1 MLSRN
6 KLQLVTIVILSIFA
20 LLTTAQAEPA
30 FDFGLPLFGYEE
42 VRFEKTKT
50 PDFNLQFLKKYIL
63 EHQGYIL
70 HQFHGITRWI
80 SLIKLSD
87 KPKQKRLIKMSK
99 DWFSTAS
106 SKEVSQEERLR
117 EIFFNG
123 VLLTLSD
130 SQSNDEDSAL
140 EDLLLDSEVLL
151 QSSPD
156 YFICKGLI
164 FHLLRNRPNNYFAPM
179 KPEEDLKKAL
189 VMLPKSAHYYFV
201 MGQAFRFLGTNDS
214 TLFLAIASYEKA
226 ASLDPRNGKLQNFLL
241 GIYMGLHEGYQLRQK
256 KEPFWL
262 EEAVYKKI
270 LTLSPNNPYALNNL
284 GYLYAEYGVNTRIA
298 QDLCQR
304 AVDLNPDNA
313 GFRDSLGWAAFKNR
327 DFVSAEEELKKSI
340 AMRNNV
346 YDANYHM
353 ATLYYATGKPNQAEE
368 YYRKALQLK
377 PDAAESLNNLAYL
390 LAEQNK
396 KIEEAMGMA
405 KLATKLEPNNASYLD
420 TLGWLFYRK
429 GDLDSALISLLKA
442 AQLAPDQG
450 EILMHIGVVYLDKG
464 NFSVALDYLKQAWKA
479 DKNLAE
485 TQNAIYIA
493 LRLKAYYQTLAEYHG
508 MLGKN
513 ADKNRICNILMGI
526 SRIYQEEHQYDKAIE
541 FTRLCSEVRSN
552 EISLAEPL
560 FPFYSFTEKT
570 ISEDEEIME
579 PPKVSLEDDSP
590 GSEINVASEETLE
603 KLPSGAG
610 YPLVISLGPDF
621 FKLASAL
628 VPNLEQFSTTSVSF
642 FIQRVFRPGKNLV
655 IRIESEDIAG
665 SAMLSL
671 VADYFAQINAEIS
684 ETKQTDSLHISLGNK
699 ELFAVADRNFLYL
712 FPKTLPD
719 AEKLE
724 KMNQICPHT
733 FNSVISFFYDW
744 KELQKRIPRLLRPF
758 VSNPM
763 GDFCTAFVRYFY
775 QGGVLNEFSILSTG
789 KVENSAFMRK
799 LARKLFAFKMQS
811 KAIGLESTIKLRNE
825 QEHIYLS
832 IDLEEFDQYISGR
845 FSPFAM
851 NMLKRFFLSKTAKIR
866 CFLQRM
872 FYTNGCEANCI
883 ENGKMQTEAETGL
896 INCSVH
902 QNLPAIPAFI
912 NEAEACHF
920 YRQRLEAIIAKQRD
934 KLNFSNESLL
944 IELIK
949 EYNTGECPTE
959 GKWELN
965 KEGKINCSD
974 HEN

>member
-1 MLSRN
+1 
-6 KLQLVTIVILSIFA
+6 
-20 LLTTAQAEPA
+20 
-30 FDFGLPLFGYEE
+30 
-42 VRFEKTKT
+42 
-50 PDFNLQFLKKYIL
+50 
-63 EHQGYIL
+63 
-70 HQFHGITRWI
+70 
-80 SLIKLSD
+80 
-87 KPKQKRLIKMSK
+87 
-99 DWFSTAS
+99 
-106 SKEVSQEERLR
+106 
-117 EIFFNG
+117 
-123 VLLTLSD
+123 
-130 SQSNDEDSAL
+130 
-140 EDLLLDSEVLL
+140 
-151 QSSPD
+151 
-156 YFICKGLI
+156 
-164 FHLLRNRPNNYFAPM
+164 
-179 KPEEDLKKAL
+179 
-189 VMLPKSAHYYFV
+189 
-201 MGQAFRFLGTNDS
+201 
-214 TLFLAIASYEKA
+214 
-226 ASLDPRNGKLQNFLL
+226 
-241 GIYMGLHEGYQLRQK
+241 
-256 KEPFWL
+256 
-262 EEAVYKKI
+262 
-270 LTLSPNNPYALNNL
+270 
-284 GYLYAEYGVNTRIA
+284 
-298 QDLCQR
+298 
-304 AVDLNPDNA
+304 
-313 GFRDSLGWAAFKNR
+313 
-327 DFVSAEEELKKSI
+327 
-340 AMRNNV
+340 
-346 YDANYHM
+346 
-353 ATLYYATGKPNQAEE
+353 
-368 YYRKALQLK
+368 
-377 PDAAESLNNLAYL
+377 
-390 LAEQNK
+390 
-396 KIEEAMGMA
+396 
-405 KLATKLEPNNASYLD
+405 
-420 TLGWLFYRK
+420 
-429 GDLDSALISLLKA
+429 
-442 AQLAPDQG
+442 
-450 EILMHIGVVYLDKG
+450 
-464 NFSVALDYLKQAWKA
+464 
-479 DKNLAE
+479 
-485 TQNAIYIA
+485 
-493 LRLKAYYQTLAEYHG
+493 
-508 MLGKN
+508 
-513 ADKNRICNILMGI
+513 
-526 SRIYQEEHQYDKAIE
+526 
-541 FTRLCSEVRSN
+541 
-552 EISLAEPL
+552 
-560 FPFYSFTEKT
+560 
-570 ISEDEEIME
+570 
-579 PPKVSLEDDSP
+579 
-590 GSEINVASEETLE
+590 
-603 KLPSGAG
+603 
-610 YPLVISLGPDF
+610 
-621 FKLASAL
+621 